1 MIGEFVPFTTMRV
14 EKEVELPDLV
24 RGLGTFAQLLSL
36 NKATELRKLTIKQL
50 LKLFRVITISSVVNT
65 TIAILTTNLK
75 LHRKS

>member
-1 MIGEFVPFTTMRV
+1 LIGEFVPFTTLRV

-36 NKATELRKLTIKQL
+36 NKATELRKLTKKQL
-50 LKLFRVITISSVVNT
+50 LKLFHVFTISSVVKT